1 MYTPLSVVGEG
12 EDLTEIKVLESL
24 VKEQYRS
31 HRDAQEAIYK
41 PKRII
46 HHIEEWSRL
55 DISYNGLRILSPSIA
70 QFSQLTELYLNHNAL
85 SLLPVEL
92 FTVLLSLR
100 RLDLSYNQIMWIPP
114 DISNLLQ
121 LQVLS
126 LVHNQIRELP
136 VEMGKLFRLEK
147 LEIDGNP
154 IISPPID
161 VLQQDAMFITSFLR
175 EKMPSKIKPKK
186 KISKYF
192 SSCIYVSC
200 MYPIWFW
207 QQSK

>member
-12 EDLTEIKVLESL
+12 EDLVEIKVLEPL
-24 VKEQYRS
+24 VKEHYRS
-31 HRDAQEAIYK
+31 HRDLQEAIYK
-41 PKRII
+41 PKRVI

-55 DISYNGLRILSPSIA
+55 DISYNGLRIISPSIA
-70 QFSQLTELYLNHNAL
+70 QFSHLTELYLNHNAL

-100 RLDLSYNQIMWIPP
+100 RLDLSYNQLMWIPP

-147 LEIDGNP
+147 LEVDGNP
-154 IISPPID
+154 IISPPVD

-175 EKMPSKIKPKK
+175 EKMPSKCDQTEILK
-186 KISKYF
+186 
-192 SSCIYVSC
+192 
-200 MYPIWFW
+200 
-207 QQSK
+207 